1 MVSCRISCKAE
12 GLLIVLEYD
21 TAMTMVDGI
30 TEFQQYIL
38 FTIMGIRCR
47 ISLVDLVIV
56 QSSSLETLLETRLI
70 YVLDVYIDAR

>member
-30 TEFQQYIL
+30 RAFHELWGDIGVSGFVL
-38 FTIMGIRCR
+38 CR
-47 ISLVDLVIV
+47 WYTRARACFV
-56 QSSSLETLLETRLI
+56 SS
-70 YVLDVYIDAR
+70 